1 MRSHPWRGTS
11 GIGHIRKSFE
21 MKSRVE
27 RFGIWVGVG
36 ERVGAGNT
44 ASSESLCVVYEVSG
58 SFLSSS
64 AKVLLPSSRSLK
76 KVSHHF
82 PAHVLSPSGL
92 CPVTSRSLSCPLRE
106 VSHHFPAPF
115 LSASRRCPITS
126 QPLSCPLRGVSR
138 HFPAPV
144 LSPSGGCPVT
154 SRPLCV

>member
-1 MRSHPWRGTS
+1 MRSRPWRGTS

-82 PAHVLSPSGL
+82 PVPVLSPQGGV
-92 CPVTSRSLSCPLRE
+92 PSLPGPFLVRLKK
-106 VSHHFPAPF
+106 VSHHFPAPVP
-115 LSASRRCPITS
+115 SPSGMCPITS

-144 LSPSGGCPVT
+144 PSPSGGCPVT

>member
-1 MRSHPWRGTS
+1 
-11 GIGHIRKSFE
+11 

-27 RFGIWVGVG
+27 RFGIWFGVG

-82 PAHVLSPSGL
+82 PVPVLSPQGGVPSLPGP
-92 CPVTSRSLSCPLRE
+92 CPV
-106 VSHHFPAPF
+106 
-115 LSASRRCPITS
+115 
-126 QPLSCPLRGVSR
+126 PLRGVSC

-144 LSPSGGCPVT
+144 CLKAPVLDSTGGLQAELELDMFPGRSGTLSEGFRWALGVAGSV
-154 SRPLCV
+154 LF